1 MGFRSLGGSVSA
13 IVIALTFSVLTL
25 SQPSWA
31 QQIKQSDESAT
42 HGTGGNITDS
52 HGVGGNMADPHGVGG
67 NMADPHGVGGNMATP
82 EIYDGYQTQEQTEQ
96 VNAPDGS
103 VEDFMTLG
111 TSVEVQ
117 DVSATE
123 NSECDAILDMASKL
137 DLSTISDPRTLETIQ
152 NCQDQQY
159 REAVH
164 Q

>member
-52 HGVGGNMADPHGVGG
+52 HGVGG